1 MVATNSI
8 NAQRFETVL
17 TGQYRQL
24 FETPKYAVVAA
35 KTSPEALAAK
45 MLIGLVD
52 GSTDKSGEGVV
63 RACKAL
69 GIKHTY
75 KAIADYLAGA

>member
-1 MVATNSI
+1 MHSI
-8 NAQRFETVL
+8 NAQYFQTVL
-17 TGQYRQL
+17 SDQYRQL
-24 FETPKYAVVAA
+24 FETPAYAVVAA

-45 MLIGLVD
+45 MLAGLAD
-52 GSTDKSGEGVV
+52 GSADKSGEGVV

-75 KAIADYLAGA
+75 KAIAAYLAGV